1 MPDDIEG
8 MMMEF
13 LADCRRGFWNCDM
26 LESIKEAI
34 ERELAK

>member
-8 MMMEF
+8 MMYEF
-13 LADCRRGFWNCDM
+13 LADSRRGFWNHSM
-26 LESIKEAI
+26 LLAIKEAI